1 MGQCALAGADREPGG
16 GTKLLSLSQQQQQQL
31 VQELQ
36 QQIGFSNKRAQIAAR
51 ACRRLT
57 ALPTGP
63 TLEVVFRL
71 SFPPRHHHTQTDF
84 LGYCVSLFDILQRL
98 SEQAKPLIF
107 S

>member
-16 GTKLLSLSQQQQQQL
+16 GTKLLSLSQQQQQL

-36 QQIGFSNKRAQIAAR
+36 QQIGFSNKRAQTAAQ

-57 ALPTGP
+57 TLPTRP

-71 SFPPRHHHTQTDF
+71 SLPPRHQHTQTDF
-84 LGYCVSLFDILQRL
+84 LGHRVSLFDI
-98 SEQAKPLIF
+98 S
-107 S
+107 